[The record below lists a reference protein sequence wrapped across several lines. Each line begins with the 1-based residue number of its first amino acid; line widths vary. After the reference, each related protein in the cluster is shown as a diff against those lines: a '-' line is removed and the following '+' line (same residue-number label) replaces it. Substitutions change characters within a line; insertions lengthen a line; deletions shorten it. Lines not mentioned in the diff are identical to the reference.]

1 MKNLLVCLAATLSLS
16 TAFGAVSYSMPS
28 LEGGFKWN
36 SMDLDGST
44 ANKQSLGW
52 QIGGSTVINF
62 NEDFGLRTGLFY
74 SERTFKADYAL
85 GDVKGKITYADV
97 PLHFMFKLEDYAGI
111 YIGPSISTKIGDEV
125 STSSPTGVTS
135 LTGVKSMIIPITFGA
150 AFKFQENM
158 GINIFFETI
167 GSSLADHVTASR
179 GIGANFMFT
188 FN

>member
-1 MKNLLVCLAATLSLS
+1 MKKLLVCLAATLTLS

-28 LEGGFKWN
+28 IEGGFKWN
-36 SMDLDGST
+36 SMDVEGSSS
-44 ANKQSLGW
+44 NKQSLGW

-62 NEDFGLRTGLFY
+62 NETMGLRTGLFY
-74 SERTFKADYAL
+74 SERTFKAETSV
-85 GDVKGKITYADV
+85 GDISGKITYADV

-111 YIGPSISTKIGDEV
+111 YLGPSISTKIGDEADK
-125 STSSPTGVTS
+125 GYK
-135 LTGVKSMIIPITFGA
+135 LTGVQSMITPITFGA

-158 GINIFFETI
+158 GLNIFFETV
-167 GSSLADHVTASR
+167 GSKLADGVTASR

>member
-1 MKNLLVCLAATLSLS
+1 MKNLFVCLAATLSLS
-16 TAFGAVSYSMPS
+16 TAFADVSYSMPS

-36 SMDLDGST
+36 SMDVDNST
-44 ANKQSLGW
+44 ANKQSMGW
-52 QIGGSTVINF
+52 QFGGSTVINF

-74 SERTFKADYAL
+74 SERTFKAEIANQEFS
-85 GDVKGKITYADV
+85 GKITYADI

-111 YIGPSISTKIGDEV
+111 YIGPSISTKIGHEV
-125 STSSPTGVTS
+125 SGGAPMTGVQ
-135 LTGVKSMIIPITFGA
+135 SMITPITFGA

-167 GSSLADHVTASR
+167 GSKLADGVTASR

>member
-28 LEGGFKWN
+28 IEGGFKWN
-36 SMDLDGST
+36 SMDVDGST

-62 NEDFGLRTGLFY
+62 NESFGLRTGLFY
-74 SERTFKADYAL
+74 SERTFKAESGAA
-85 GDVKGKITYADV
+85 GDVNGKITYADI
-97 PLHFMFKLEDYAGI
+97 PLHVMFKLEDYAGI
-111 YIGPSISTKIGDEV
+111 YFGPSISTKIGDEV
-125 STSSPTGVTS
+125 DKGPS
-135 LTGVKSMIIPITFGA
+135 LTGVNSMITPLTFGA

-158 GINIFFETI
+158 GVNIFFETI
-167 GSSLADHVTASR
+167 GSKLADGITASR

>member
-16 TAFGAVSYSMPS
+16 TAFGAISYSMPS

-36 SMDLDGST
+36 SMDVDGADS
-44 ANKQSLGW
+44 NKQSLGW

-62 NEDFGLRTGLFY
+62 TPDFGLRTGLFY
-74 SERTFKADYAL
+74 AERTFKAESSGSDL
-85 GDVKGKITYADV
+85 TGKITYADIPV
-97 PLHFMFKLEDYAGI
+97 HLMYKLEDYAGI
-111 YIGPSISTKIGDEV
+111 YFGPSISTKIGDE
-125 STSSPTGVTS
+125 TNGPK
-135 LTGVKSMIIPITFGA
+135 LTGVKSMINPLTFGA

-167 GSSLADHVTASR
+167 GSDLADHVTASR

>member
-28 LEGGFKWN
+28 IEGGFKWN
-36 SMDLDGST
+36 SMDVDGASS
-44 ANKQSLGW
+44 NKQSLGW

-62 NEDFGLRTGLFY
+62 TPDFGLRTGLFY
-74 SERTFKADYAL
+74 AERTFKAETSGADIT
-85 GDVKGKITYADV
+85 GKITYADI

-111 YIGPSISTKIGDEV
+111 YLGPSISTKIGDEV
-125 STSSPTGVTS
+125 SVGSLSGVN
-135 LTGVKSMIIPITFGA
+135 SMITPITVGA

-167 GSSLADHVTASR
+167 GSKLADGITASR

>member
-1 MKNLLVCLAATLSLS
+1 MKNLLVCLVATLSLS
-16 TAFGAVSYSMPS
+16 TAFADVSYSMPS

-36 SMDLDGST
+36 SMDGDGST
-44 ANKQSLGW
+44 GNKQSLGW

-74 SERTFKADYAL
+74 SERTFKFGTAGAD
-85 GDVKGKITYADV
+85 VTGKMTYADI
-97 PLHFMFKLEDYAGI
+97 PLHLMFKLEDYAGI
-111 YIGPSISTKIGDEV
+111 YLGPSISTKIGDEV
-125 STSSPTGVTS
+125 SVGS
-135 LTGVKSMIIPITFGA
+135 LTGVQSMITPITFGA

-167 GSSLADHVTASR
+167 GSKLADGITASR